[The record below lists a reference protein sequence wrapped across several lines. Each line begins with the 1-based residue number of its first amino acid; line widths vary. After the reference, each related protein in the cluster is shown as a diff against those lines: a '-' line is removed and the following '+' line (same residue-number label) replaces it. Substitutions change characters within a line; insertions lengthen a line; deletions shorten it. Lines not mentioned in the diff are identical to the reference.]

1 METTTPE
8 HRDESGANKS
18 AAGRTSPVLHVF
30 DHSFPINDGYAFRS
44 GEIIR
49 FLRRAGWRTTH
60 ITSAKQGPTAA
71 LTETVSGLDFYRTQP
86 SGTLGKVPV
95 LGQYSIVSTLK
106 ERLAQVLRENPPSLL
121 HVYSP
126 CLNGLA
132 AVPLARR
139 LNIPVIYEVR
149 ALWEDG
155 AVDSGAAREGDVRY
169 RVSRMLETHVCRR
182 ADHVVTICE
191 GLRNELI
198 GRGLDPARITVV
210 PNSVDVDRF
219 VGGTADSSRPLA
231 LDVTPGKTFGFIG
244 SFFPFEGL
252 DVLLRAVPLILA
264 QEPKARF
271 VIVGD
276 GPDGDRIRELVRT
289 LDLGGAVILTGRVPH
304 ADVVRYYDIMDV
316 LIYPRVSKRITELV
330 TPLKPL
336 EAMARRKLV
345 VASDVG
351 GHREMVFPGQN
362 GVLFKAGDP
371 LSLAETCLGLL
382 KRPEDWELLRD
393 NAKIYIR
400 EHRSWE
406 RNINLYDQL
415 YRQLLAGDALG
426 RG

>member
-1 METTTPE
+1 MEKT
-8 HRDESGANKS
+8 
-18 AAGRTSPVLHVF
+18 VLHVF

-49 FLRRAGWRTTH
+49 FLRRLGWRTAH
-60 ITSAKQGPTAA
+60 ITSAKQGPSASP
-71 LTETVSGLDFYRTQP
+71 TETVSGLDFYRTQP
-86 SGTLGKVPV
+86 SGRFGKIPV
-95 LGQYSIVSTLK
+95 LGQYSIVSTLRK
-106 ERLAQVLRENPPSLL
+106 RLAQIHRHDPPSLL

-132 AVPLARR
+132 ALSLARR
-139 LNIPVIYEVR
+139 LHIPLIYEVR

-155 AVDSGAAREGDVRY
+155 AVDSGAAREGDARY
-169 RVSRMLETHVCRR
+169 RLSRMLETHVCRR
-182 ADHVVTICE
+182 ADRIVTICE
-191 GLRNELI
+191 GLRTELI
-198 GRGLDPARITVV
+198 GRGLDPARIAVV
-210 PNSVDVDRF
+210 PNSVDVERF
-219 VGGTADSSRPLA
+219 TGGSPATTGALG

-252 DVLLRAVPLILA
+252 EVLLRAVPLILA

-276 GPDGDRIRELVRT
+276 GPDGNRIRELVAT
-289 LDLGGAVILTGRVPH
+289 LNLGGSVILTGRVPH
-304 ADVVRYYDIMDV
+304 ADVMRYYDLLDV
-316 LIYPRVSKRITELV
+316 MIYPRVSKRITELV

-371 LSLAETCLGLL
+371 LSLAEACLRLL
-382 KRPEDWELLRD
+382 KRPEDWDLLRD
-393 NAKIYIR
+393 NAKTYIR

-415 YRQLLAGDALG
+415 YRQLLAGHASG